1 MPDNATVTLV
11 DAMAYIFR
19 AYYSQHPRSGPAGQP
34 TNASFG
40 FLDFLLRLIVRE
52 NPSHLAIVFDS
63 GPRSFRNSLYADYKA
78 NRDAAPDDL
87 LPQFAQCEQLAE
99 ALGLPVFKVENH
111 EADDVLASLAC
122 RCSGAGHDVRIIS
135 GDKDLAQ
142 LVDERVSIHDP
153 ARSKRFTVR
162 TVPKHFG
169 VEPGQMVDYLA
180 LTGDASDNVP
190 GVRGV
195 GPKTASAL
203 LASGLRSGRTSCGPT
218 GWTCHCPATNS
229 GTSRDA
235 VQPPTTQST
244 SRPRWTSPCR
254 RCPSMANPALRA
266 TCTDASLPATAAQ
279 SMRWYPACAS
289 SSRTAT
295 RAAVATPRPRAHA
308 ATQ

>member
-78 NRDAAPDDL
+78 NREAAPDDL

-203 LASGLRSGRTSCGPT
+203 LAAMGSL
-218 GWTCHCPATNS
+218 
-229 GTSRDA
+229 DA
-235 VQPPTTQST
+235 VYAELERVPELPIRGAKSLAGKLAEHRDMAYL
-244 SRPRWTSPCR
+244 SRELVTLKRDLALGVGADDLAYAGADRERCAAVFGELGFDNLLAFVPRW
-254 RCPSMANPALRA
+254 NGN
-266 TCTDASLPATAAQ
+266 
-279 SMRWYPACAS
+279 
-289 SSRTAT
+289 
-295 RAAVATPRPRAHA
+295 
-308 ATQ
+308 